1 MFLLILLLAIAA
13 ALAVIARRRRLAA
26 WLGSASLV
34 ALLIAGCGLL
44 PEWLAIELQG
54 NPPATVGTWGQKNVI
69 VLLGAGSARKPFGGV
84 EATIQA
90 MPRIV
95 RAVSL
100 WQDCRRQQRTC
111 LLEISGGD
119 AARAGRPEADIY
131 RDIVVG
137 LGVPD
142 EALLL
147 ERQSLNTFQNAQLS
161 VAVLEQARPDTI
173 VLVTSAMHLPRATLC
188 FEHFGIPVKSVRA
201 DYTSTDFS
209 VIPTSGNLLLTDVL
223 LHEYVGV
230 LRYRIYEAMGWNSKP
245 VKYDIH
251 GMTH

>member
-1 MFLLILLLAIAA
+1 MFVLIIVLAFAA
-13 ALAVIARRRRLAA
+13 AVAVIGRRRRLAA

-34 ALLIAGCGLL
+34 ALLAAGCGLL
-44 PEWLAIELQG
+44 PQWLAIRLQG
-54 NPPATVGTWGQKNVI
+54 NPPTTVSTWGQKNVI

-95 RAVSL
+95 RAVTL
-100 WQDCRRQQRTC
+100 LQDCRHQQRTC

-119 AARAGRPEADIY
+119 AEKAGRPEADIY

-137 LGVPD
+137 LGVPN
-142 EALLL
+142 ESLLL
-147 ERQSLNTFQNAQLS
+147 ERHSLNTFQNAQLS
-161 VAVLEQARPDTI
+161 VPVLEQARPDTI
-173 VLVTSAMHLPRATLC
+173 VLVTSAMHLPRATLY
-188 FEHFGIPVKSVRA
+188 FEHFGIPVLPIRA

-209 VIPTSGNLLLTDVL
+209 IIPTSGNLTLTDVL

-230 LRYRIYEAMGWNSKP
+230 LRYRLYEAMGWNGKP
-245 VKYDIH
+245 TKYDDR